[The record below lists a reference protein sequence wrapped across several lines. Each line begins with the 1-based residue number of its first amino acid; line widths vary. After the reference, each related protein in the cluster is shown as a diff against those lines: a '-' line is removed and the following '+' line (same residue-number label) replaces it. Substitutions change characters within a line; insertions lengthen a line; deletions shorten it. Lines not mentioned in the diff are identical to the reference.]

1 MSKLINQLRL
11 QFQVSD
17 ITEESEET
25 THPNNTS
32 GQQDNDD
39 QQKIYSLHFQI
50 KMKIQLMKIDLGRTN
65 KMLQQIKLYK
75 HLSR

>member
-25 THPNNTS
+25 THTNNTS
-32 GQQDNDD
+32 EQQDNDD
-39 QQKIYSLHFQI
+39 QQKIYSLHFQT
-50 KMKIQLMKIDLGRTN
+50 KMKIQLMKIDLGQTN
-65 KMLQQIKLYK
+65 QMLEQIKLYK